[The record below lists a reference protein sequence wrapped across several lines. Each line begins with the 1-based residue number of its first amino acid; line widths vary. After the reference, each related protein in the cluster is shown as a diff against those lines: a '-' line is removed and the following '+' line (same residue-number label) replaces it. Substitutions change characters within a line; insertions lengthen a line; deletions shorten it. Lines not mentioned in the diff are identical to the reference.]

1 MVRSNGK
8 RKMFDAGPGGD
19 GGRGELEN
27 LDLSEGMDTGENADD
42 GSLR

>member
-1 MVRSNGK
+1 MERERCSTQDQGGTA
-8 RKMFDAGPGGD
+8 DAE
-19 GGRGELEN
+19 ELEN

>member
-27 LDLSEGMDTGENADD
+27 LDLSEGMDTGEADD

>member
-1 MVRSNGK
+1 MMRM
-8 RKMFDAGPGGD
+8 R
-19 GGRGELEN
+19 GRYRYEEELEN